1 MILYKEPEN
10 ISLAMRSTTND
21 VAIDNIS
28 KWRHIGRDRGGAL
41 QTAHEN
47 DCPLAFSLLFYIL
60 NQQMSTRDDAETKKW
75 NMMKQTV
82 TTYEL
87 WFNHV
92 PMSSCKKVE

>member
-10 ISLAMRSTTND
+10 ISPTMRSTTND

-47 DCPLAFSLLFYIL
+47 DCPLTFSLLFLHL
-60 NQQMSTRDDAETKKW
+60 N
-75 NMMKQTV
+75 
-82 TTYEL
+82 
-87 WFNHV
+87 
-92 PMSSCKKVE
+92 

>member
-10 ISLAMRSTTND
+10 VSLAMRSATND

-47 DCPLAFSLLFYIL
+47 DYPLAFSLLFL
-60 NQQMSTRDDAETKKW
+60 HFKSADVNPRRCGNEEVKHDETNSYHIW
-75 NMMKQTV
+75 TV
-82 TTYEL
+82 VQSRT
-87 WFNHV
+87 N
-92 PMSSCKKVE
+92 

>member
-41 QTAHEN
+41 QTAQEN
-47 DCPLAFSLLFYIL
+47 DCPLAFSPLFY
-60 NQQMSTRDDAETKKW
+60 T
-75 NMMKQTV
+75 
-82 TTYEL
+82 
-87 WFNHV
+87 F
-92 PMSSCKKVE
+92 